1 MQAKHSSG
9 LHPLLREEFIMSDE
23 REARFSPIDD
33 AEGAAGHASD
43 VIDALGTL
51 SISDHGI
58 SRFFGP
64 TGGSE
69 VRFNYPH
76 SYS

>member
-1 MQAKHSSG
+1 MGSG
-9 LHPLLREEFIMSDE
+9 GAGGGGPGGST
-23 REARFSPIDD
+23 APD
-33 AEGAAGHASD
+33 A
-43 VIDALGTL
+43 IDAFGTL

-69 VRFNYPH
+69 VR
-76 SYS
+76 SVIRSAQ